1 MEVEQQ
7 TSNRGS
13 LNKLNEQSAQGET
26 ANQSPHGP
34 LQPRLS
40 ASIAD
45 LKQESANSVSEAIVQ
60 QQVSDAL
67 NGGDY
72 LPGQDESLDPQL
84 QQQQSFVD
92 EQIDAV
98 ELTRRKVI
106 AVQWLQQLLAQDNI
120 NLIPGG
126 NLDDIDSILKL
137 NLHDQ
142 LKSGALLCKALNI
155 LMTANP
161 SFTAANLPPIEINE
175 RTDMFASLTNLN
187 NFVRTS
193 ELYFNVDR
201 FRLFDPIEVLQADGV
216 SADSESRFIKAVY
229 FLKLVVEET
238 GLDFQVYSAKPFAT
252 LTFDQISQ
260 LVSMISTS
268 PSNPVV
274 AYDPRVVMSVQ
285 DTEAFQRLSSKLDA
299 VETSHKS
306 LSMLTFQI
314 GSRFEQL
321 QKDQE
326 VIKKKLDNLV
336 GGVLGAFDEVSHK
349 LRDLKEVTD
358 IVGNSALGLH
368 SIVQLIE
375 NKNVQAN
382 SAILEALA
390 KAQHV
395 QAGQSTAFDDH
406 KASTAYKSLLAEAK
420 ANGSASTESRKSS
433 SNLAQSPSARIS
445 TSVPVSPSTPSP
457 MLAQSPQQS
466 SAAKVF
472 KLPDEVLA
480 MNLPKDE
487 LMRQSVLY
495 EFIESEQ
502 DYVRDVNVMLEY
514 HYKKLK
520 FGRLLDDAQLK
531 QMFSNLEELLP
542 VNKKFLA
549 QLNKRQSENCVI
561 SGIADLVLDVAPQF
575 KVYDIYCANYQ
586 SALSLYK
593 ALKSR
598 DDIKLYLEKS
608 MNQPE
613 CRGLSLES
621 FLIKPVQRIC
631 KYPLLLRELIK
642 NTPKG
647 HSDHQL
653 LESAMQKIEEVL
665 NSINEK
671 TRAVVDREKLL
682 ELQSKIESALPLN
695 LVVDGRRIIRE
706 GALQRVNNGKTKD
719 RQFVLLNDYAIVFKT
734 SGKQGT
740 KLQYESHIELVRSL
754 VNPNP
759 NIKLAGGNNASGQKL
774 IKLMFEIVSGSES
787 YAFAAQSEQD
797 RLRWMQMLEDA
808 IRDAVDLSL
817 PSLVQ
822 QLSPSPSTV
831 GTAQS
836 GGGGGASRNNSV
848 KTVRTGTIRRK
859 SNFFGLNNGN
869 KRGSQ
874 ESVAE
879 FPEENSPAL
888 QSQAS
893 FGTSE
898 SKGRKKSI
906 GSMIGNDL
914 ISEESSHK
922 SADEISAQSSGNFRR
937 ISTASQMGVE
947 GPQAVS
953 IPVASPAAPQ
963 TVPLEVP
970 GYPTWRA
977 VDSGYGAF
985 YYFNVETQ
993 ITSWYHPQILAQ
1005 QQQLS
1010 QQQPEQQQPQQQ
1022 QSPEQQTEQPAVQQ
1036 QPPVAIAF
1044 GSIGPPSS
1052 PPPQLLSSKEQQNGE
1067 SVNDASQ
1074 NKDQPETANV
1084 QATSSDNT
1092 QNQQEQ

>member
-1 MEVEQQ
+1 MELEQQ
-7 TSNRGS
+7 TENRGS
-13 LNKLNEQSAQGET
+13 LNQLNEQPVQGET
-26 ANQSPHGP
+26 ANQPHHGP

-67 NGGDY
+67 NNDY
-72 LPGQDESLDPQL
+72 LPAQDESLDPQL
-84 QQQQSFVD
+84 QQQQQSFVD

-98 ELTRRKVI
+98 ELARRKVI

-142 LKSGALLCKALNI
+142 LKSGALLCQALNN

-201 FRLFDPIEVLQADGV
+201 FRLFDPIEILQADGV
-216 SADSESRFIKAVY
+216 SADSESRLIRAVY

-285 DTEAFQRLSSKLDA
+285 DTEAFQRLAGKLDA
-299 VETSHKS
+299 VEASHKS
-306 LSMLTFQI
+306 LSMLTLQI
-314 GSRFEQL
+314 GNRFEQL

-358 IVGNSALGLH
+358 VVGNSAIGLH

-395 QAGQSTAFDDH
+395 QAVKSTAFDDH

-420 ANGSASTESRKSS
+420 ANSSAGAESRKSS

-549 QLNKRQSENCVI
+549 QLNKRQSDNCVI
-561 SGIADLVLDVAPQF
+561 SGIADLVLEVAPQF

-598 DDIKLYLEKS
+598 EDIKLYLEKA

-682 ELQSKIESALPLN
+682 ELQSKIESAVPLN

-706 GALQRVNNGKTKD
+706 GALQRVNNGKSKD
-719 RQFVLLNDYAIVFKT
+719 RQFVLLNDYAIVFKS

-774 IKLMFEIVSGSES
+774 VKLMFEIVSGSES

-822 QLSPSPSTV
+822 QLSASPSTV
-831 GTAQS
+831 GTSQS
-836 GGGGGASRNNSV
+836 GGGGAQRNNSV

-859 SNFFGLNNGN
+859 SNFFGLKDGN

-970 GYPTWRA
+970 GYPAWRA

-993 ITSWYHPQILAQ
+993 VTSWYHPQILAQ

-1010 QQQPEQQQPQQQ
+1010 QQQTDLQQPQQQ
-1022 QSPEQQTEQPAVQQ
+1022 QQPEQQTEQPAVQQ

-1044 GSIGPPSS
+1044 GSIGPPAS
-1052 PPPQLLSSKEQQNGE
+1052 PPPQLLSSKEQSNGE
-1067 SVNDASQ
+1067 SVNDAQQ
-1074 NKDQPETANV
+1074 NKEQPEAANV
-1084 QATSSDNT
+1084 EATNSDKT
-1092 QNQQEQ
+1092 QKQQEQ